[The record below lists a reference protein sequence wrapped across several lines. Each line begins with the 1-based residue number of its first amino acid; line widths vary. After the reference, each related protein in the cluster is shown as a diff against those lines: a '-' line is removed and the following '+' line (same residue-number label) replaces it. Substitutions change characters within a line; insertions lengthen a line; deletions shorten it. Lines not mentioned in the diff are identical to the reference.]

1 MKSSAIKTQNNQAMP
16 VGSRLWSP
24 RELPHLI
31 SWHSLRTLESV
42 TADAT
47 TEFFYDVSGNG
58 NALRQTES
66 GKQATV
72 KVSSDFG
79 NLKVLD
85 FDGGTDFYVKSPPPD
100 SLDIDD
106 GDFFFCA
113 AIKADA
119 DTTNQTI
126 MSLQRVDN
134 TEELRLFLQAN
145 GTFTFRISG
154 DDRANATGDLE
165 GSVNLVYAERINGA
179 MRVFVNG
186 TIGSVQDTSATT
198 INNNGAVCLGSLT
211 SGGAQLY
218 DGLLAEVVYGGSTS
232 KGIMDDN
239 KRQLLEGYMAH
250 RCNISSRLVSTH
262 PYKYGPPRV

>member
-1 MKSSAIKTQNNQAMP
+1 MKSSAITKNNNQAMP

-31 SWHSLRTLESV
+31 AWNSVRTLQNL

-58 NALRQTES
+58 NALRQTD
-66 GKQATV
+66 ADDRPTV

-85 FDGGTDFYVKSPPPD
+85 FDASSDFMVKTPPPD

-106 GDFFFCA
+106 GDFFFCS

-126 MSLQRVDN
+126 MSLQRQSND
-134 TEELRLFLQAN
+134 EELRLFLQAN

-154 DDRANATGDLE
+154 DDRANATGNLE

-198 INNNGAVCLGSLT
+198 INNNGAVCLGSL
-211 SGGAQLY
+211 SSSGAQLY
-218 DGLLAEVVYGGSTS
+218 NGQIAEVVYGGSTS
-232 KGIMDDN
+232 KGIMDDD

-250 RCNISSRLVSTH
+250 RCNISSRLVASH
-262 PYKYGPPRV
+262 PYKNKPPRI

>member
-106 GDFFFCA
+106 GDFFFCS

-119 DTTNQTI
+119 DTSNQTI
-126 MSLQRVDN
+126 MSLQRESN
-134 TEELRLFLQAN
+134 NEELRLFLQAN

-154 DDRANATGDLE
+154 DDIARATGDLE

-186 TIGSVQDTSATT
+186 TVGSVEDTSTVA
-198 INNNGAVCLGSLT
+198 INNNTAVCLGSL
-211 SGGAQLY
+211 SASGAQLY

-232 KGIMDDN
+232 KGIMDDE
-239 KRQLLEGYMAH
+239 KRQRLEGYMAH

-262 PYKYGPPRV
+262 PYKYGPPRI